1 MEAGSITT
9 TLTEY
14 NLMAYLN
21 KAQYDYRR
29 ESAAARNLNNE
40 EIAVEH
46 GMTGYQAELI
56 SKLCAVRHDFHCNI
70 DSIVKGGDDNSI
82 SDEIENI
89 EYEINESGL
98 PELNISSMLLDA
110 DDMNGLVYE
119 YGEDVPEDHDSEE
132 FQNWYDDNY
141 ARIYSEL
148 EEVNKSIEKYLANID
163 NQYGTHWCPT
173 GHLRLM

>member
-1 MEAGSITT
+1 
-9 TLTEY
+9 
-14 NLMAYLN
+14 MAYLN
-21 KAQYDYRR
+21 KQQYGYRR

-40 EIAVEH
+40 EIAVQN
-46 GMTGYQAELI
+46 GMTSDQAELI
-56 SKLCAVRHDFHCNI
+56 SKLCAIRHDFHCNI

-89 EYEINESGL
+89 EYGINESGL
-98 PELNISSMLLDA
+98 PELDIVSMLLDI
-110 DDMNGLVYE
+110 DDLDGLVYG
-119 YGEDVPEDHDSEE
+119 YGEDAPEDHDSEE

-163 NQYGTHWCPT
+163 NQYGTSWCPT
-173 GHLRLM
+173 GQLRIM

>member
-1 MEAGSITT
+1 
-9 TLTEY
+9 
-14 NLMAYLN
+14 MAYLN
-21 KAQYDYRR
+21 KQQYGYRR

-40 EIAVEH
+40 EIAVQN
-46 GMTGYQAELI
+46 GMTSDQAELI
-56 SKLCAVRHDFHCNI
+56 SKLCAIRHDFHCNI
-70 DSIVKGGDDNSI
+70 DSIVKGGDNNSI

-89 EYEINESGL
+89 EYGINESGL
-98 PELNISSMLLDA
+98 PKLDIVSMLLDI
-110 DDMNGLVYE
+110 DDLDGLVYE

-163 NQYGTHWCPT
+163 NQYGTSWCPT
-173 GHLRLM
+173 GQLRIM

>member
-1 MEAGSITT
+1 
-9 TLTEY
+9 
-14 NLMAYLN
+14 MAYLN

-46 GMTGYQAELI
+46 GMSEEQAELI
-56 SKLCAVRHDFHCNI
+56 SRLCAIRHDFHCNI

-89 EYEINESGL
+89 EYGINESGL
-98 PELNISSMLLDA
+98 PELDIVSMLLDI
-110 DDMNGLVYE
+110 DDLDGLVYE

-163 NQYGTHWCPT
+163 NQYGTSWCPT
-173 GHLRLM
+173 GQLRIM

>member
-1 MEAGSITT
+1 MLAKAFQSTT
-9 TLTEY
+9 P
-14 NLMAYLN
+14 
-21 KAQYDYRR
+21 DR
-29 ESAAARNLNNE
+29 
-40 EIAVEH
+40 V
-46 GMTGYQAELI
+46 
-56 SKLCAVRHDFHCNI
+56 

-89 EYEINESGL
+89 EYGINESGL
-98 PELNISSMLLDA
+98 PELDIVSMLLDI
-110 DDMNGLVYE
+110 DDLDGLVYE

-163 NQYGTHWCPT
+163 NQYGTSWCPT
-173 GHLRLM
+173 GQLRIM